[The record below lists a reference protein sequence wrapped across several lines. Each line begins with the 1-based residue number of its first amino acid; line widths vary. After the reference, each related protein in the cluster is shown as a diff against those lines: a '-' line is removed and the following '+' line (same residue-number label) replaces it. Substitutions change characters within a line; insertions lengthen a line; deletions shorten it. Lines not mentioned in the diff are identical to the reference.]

1 MFLLQ
6 IPSLFHFYFRL
17 GTKIQKINYL
27 HNYVD
32 ATDCPFFRTT
42 FIMKAEK
49 SDSIFFGGLNGLRF
63 FAATAVI
70 FHHIEQYKLWASN
83 DGHFYT
89 SAFTGCGL
97 LSTFIQALGH
107 KAVSFFFV
115 LSGFLI
121 TYLLLAETAKTGT
134 VNLRKFYVRRILR
147 IWPVY
152 YLVIGIAFFVIPHFF
167 DVGGNGA
174 HLLQNKFWLWFGLSL
189 IMLPNLT
196 RYNSVEI
203 VGGSQTW
210 SVGVE
215 EQFYLIWPWL
225 VRTFRKRFVRML
237 LILIVGKLFISVTM
251 AAVTDHLPAGT
262 LHTVCNKFVLY
273 WNLFKIEQMA
283 VGALGAFYL
292 YHKKPVVLQFFYHPI
307 TTVATLVLFVS
318 LFVTDLEYAGSTL
331 FEGLIFLLFIVNV
344 STNNKFPIQ
353 LRQSVFTTLGNI
365 SYGIYMYHTIIIA
378 ILINLLQKTMIDD
391 MPLAFDIALY
401 TLSVTL
407 TILISYLSYKYFET
421 PFLKFK
427 EKFMVVKSSGTG
439 PKTAE
444 VIIPVEED
452 AVGEKKVVGM

>member
-1 MFLLQ
+1 MNYTP
-6 IPSLFHFYFRL
+6 IPFFYSTST
-17 GTKIQKINYL
+17 TKLRKIKHLHIYL
-27 HNYVD
+27 C
-32 ATDCPFFRTT
+32 ATDFSVFR
-42 FIMKAEK
+42 IRPHMKSEK

-70 FHHIEQYKLWASN
+70 FHHIEQYKLWAST

-121 TYLLLAETAKTGT
+121 TYLLLAEAAKTGT

-152 YLVIGIAFFVIPHFF
+152 YLVIAIAFFVIPHFF

-174 HLLQNKFWLWFGLSL
+174 HLLENKFWLWFGLSL
-189 IMLPNLT
+189 VMLPNLT

-215 EQFYLIWPWL
+215 EQFYIIWPWL
-225 VRTFRKRFVRML
+225 VRKFRKHLVRML
-237 LILIVGKLFISVTM
+237 LLLIVGKLFVSVMM
-251 AAVTDHLPAGT
+251 AGIAAQLPAGT

-292 YHKKPVVLQFFYHPI
+292 YNKKQQALQFFYHPA
-307 TTVATLVLFVS
+307 TSVATLVLFAS
-318 LFVTDLEYAGSTL
+318 LFVTNLEYTGSTL
-331 FEGLIFLLFIVNV
+331 FEALIFLLFIVNV
-344 STNNKFPIQ
+344 STNRKFPIQ
-353 LRQSVFTTLGNI
+353 FRQSIFTTLGNI

-378 ILINLLQKTMIDD
+378 ILINLLQKTVIDSN
-391 MPLAFDIALY
+391 PLAFDIALY
-401 TLSVTL
+401 TLSVPL
-407 TILISYLSYKYFET
+407 TIGISYLSYQYFET
-421 PFLKFK
+421 PFLKMK

-439 PKTAE
+439 NQTAE
-444 VIIPVEED
+444 INIPQEEGSFMKP
-452 AVGEKKVVGM
+452 VGGGI